1 MFICLMSSHKNP
13 QSKHSWPILQMQKL
27 EAQMFVQSA
36 SGESVC
42 VRDITLQFVRTVLCT
57 PGVLPV
63 RVLLRT

>member
-1 MFICLMSSHKNP
+1 
-13 QSKHSWPILQMQKL
+13 MQKL
-27 EAQMFVQSA
+27 EAQMFVQST

>member
-1 MFICLMSSHKNP
+1 MFVCLVSSHRNP

-27 EAQMFVQSA
+27 EAQVFFQSA
-36 SGESVC
+36 GGESVC

-63 RVLLRT
+63 RVLLGT